1 MVIFRAGRFGVGA
14 VNLNG
19 RPLILTVVAGSLF
32 LTLESSFLDFL
43 LAEDDS
49 FIVT

>member
-14 VNLNG
+14 VNPSG

-32 LTLESSFLDFL
+32 ITLESSFLDFL
-43 LAEDDS
+43 LTEDNS